1 MDDRRT
7 RWLTLTETRTYM
19 DPLEQVRLGPI
30 AQIAVSVKDVP
41 RATGFYRDVLR
52 IPFLFE
58 APGLA
63 FFQCG
68 EIMLMLSHPSSAEFD
83 HPSAILYFRVDAI
96 EQAYEA
102 LVDRGVAFID
112 APHVVHR
119 DNSMELWMAFFR
131 DPDGNVLAIRQEK
144 RLTS

>member
-1 MDDRRT
+1 MTGPD
-7 RWLTLTETRTYM
+7 EIS
-19 DPLEQVRLGPI
+19 LGPI

-63 FFQCG
+63 FFRCG
-68 EIMLMLSHPSSAEFD
+68 GIMLMLSQPSSPEFD
-83 HPSAILYFRVDAI
+83 HPSAILYFQVEAI
-96 EQAYEA
+96 DRAYEA
-102 LVDRGVAFID
+102 LVERGVAFID

-119 DNSMELWMAFFR
+119 DPSMELWMAFFR
-131 DPDGNVLAIRQEK
+131 DPDGNVLAIREQRK
-144 RLTS
+144 PGG

>member
-1 MDDRRT
+1 MDQS
-7 RWLTLTETRTYM
+7 E
-19 DPLEQVRLGPI
+19 EVRLGPI

-52 IPFLFE
+52 IPLLFE

-68 EIMLMLSHPSSAEFD
+68 EIMLMLSRPSSAEFD
-83 HPSAILYFRVDAI
+83 RPSAILYFQVEEIDL
-96 EQAYEA
+96 AYRA
-102 LVDRGVAFID
+102 LVERGVDFMD

-119 DNSMELWMAFFR
+119 APEMELWMAFFR
-131 DPDGNVLAIRQEK
+131 DIDGNVLAIRMEK
-144 RLTS
+144 RLTADPRT

>member
-1 MDDRRT
+1 
-7 RWLTLTETRTYM
+7 M

-68 EIMLMLSHPSSAEFD
+68 EVMLMLSHPSSAEFD

-102 LVDRGVAFID
+102 LVDRGVGFID

-119 DNSMELWMAFFR
+119 DPSMELWMAFFR
-131 DPDGNVLAIRQEK
+131 DPDGNVLAIRMEK
-144 RLTS
+144 RL